1 MVSKM
6 RALKRINLWR
16 HISYK
21 ENAVLER
28 MLKIL
33 CSLSHLTAFE
43 YNFLSLRTAKVV
55 LKAIIEIK
63 LH

>member
-1 MVSKM
+1 MVCKM
-6 RALKRINLWR
+6 WALKRINHFLWC

-33 CSLSHLTAFE
+33 CSLSYLE
-43 YNFLSLRTAKVV
+43 LLLNIVFLVYVQPK
-55 LKAIIEIK
+55 
-63 LH
+63 